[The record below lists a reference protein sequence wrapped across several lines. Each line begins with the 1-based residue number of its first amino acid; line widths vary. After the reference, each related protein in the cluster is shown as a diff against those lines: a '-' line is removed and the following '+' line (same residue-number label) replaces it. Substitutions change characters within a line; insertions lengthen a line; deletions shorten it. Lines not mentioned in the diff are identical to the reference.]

1 MSLLSNSFL
10 YLFLPLTLAVF
21 CAVPRERDRL
31 RGVILLVSSLFFVFC
46 VQPMSALVLVCLA
59 VFCWAMGRLMQG
71 EKRRL
76 WLILGIAVCIG
87 QLCVFK
93 YTAFFA
99 EILRDLCKFS
109 LHLPQIS
116 APAGVSFYTF
126 LAIGYLVDVYR
137 RTCEAERDLGKLT
150 LYFAAFPKFMQGPLV
165 RYDAFTHT
173 KPRVSQMA
181 DGAERFIIGMGK
193 KLLLSSAAASVA
205 QRMFTMQSGTLSSG
219 MAWMGAV
226 CYAWQIYFDFSG
238 YTDMAIG
245 VGQMFGLTLPEN
257 FHDPYMAQSVTDFWR
272 RWHMTL
278 SKWFRDYVYI
288 PLGGNRKGTARQVLN
303 LLIVWLLTGLWHGAS
318 WNFVLWGLFFAILL
332 IAEKLF
338 LGNVLEKLPRVVRH
352 LYAVFCILIGW
363 VIFRS
368 SGAVQIGSY
377 LRAMFAGAPSDG
389 AWFGIV
395 LRQHGME
402 LAFALLLSTPLG
414 RKFYEKIGAWGRLI
428 VLTVILA
435 LSILAMT
442 GSSMQAFVY
451 AQF

>member
-10 YLFLPLTLAVF
+10 YLFLPVTLAVF
-21 CAVPRERDRL
+21 CAMPRENDKL
-31 RGVILLVSSLFFVFC
+31 RGIVLLVSSLFFVFC
-46 VQPMSALVLVCLA
+46 VQPYSAAVLVCLA
-59 VFCWAMGRLMQG
+59 VFCWAIGRLMQG
-71 EKRRL
+71 KWRKM
-76 WLILGIAVCIG
+76 WLVLGIFVCVC

-99 EILRDLCKFS
+99 EILRDLCKIS

-126 LAIGYLVDVYR
+126 LAIGYLIDVYR
-137 RTCEAERDLGKLT
+137 KTCEAERSLGRLT

-165 RYDAFTHT
+165 RYDAFLLT
-173 KPRVSQMA
+173 KPNVSQMA
-181 DGAERFIIGMGK
+181 EGAERFIIGMGK
-193 KLLLSSAAASVA
+193 KMLLSSAAADVA
-205 QRMFTMQSGTLSSG
+205 QSMFTMPSNSLSAG

-226 CYAWQIYFDFSG
+226 CYAWQIYFDFAG

-245 VGQMFGLTLPEN
+245 VGQMFGMRLSEN
-257 FHDPYMAQSVTDFWR
+257 FNDPYMAQSVTDFWR

-278 SKWFRDYVYI
+278 SRWFRDYVYI
-288 PLGGNRKGTARQVLN
+288 PLGGNRKGKARQILN

-318 WNFVLWGLFFAILL
+318 WNFVLWGLFFAVAL

-338 LGNVLEKLPRVVRH
+338 LQNLLEKLPRAVRH
-352 LYAVFCILIGW
+352 IYALFCILIGW

-368 SGAVQIGSY
+368 SDLASVGMY

-389 AWFGIV
+389 AWLGLV
-395 LRQHGME
+395 LRQYGIE
-402 LAFALLLSTPLG
+402 FAFALVLSTSLG
-414 RKFYEKIGAWGRLI
+414 RKVYGRIGAWGRLV
-428 VLTVILA
+428 VLGAVLV
-435 LSILAMT
+435 LSLLAMT
-442 GSSMQAFVY
+442 SSSMQAFVY